1 MFCKFCGKDLSDD
14 AVFCSGCGKRLVMEV
29 KEKIV
34 VEEKPE
40 EVVQVAEQAIKNA
53 ETKDIAIVNENMDKV
68 KTVDEEKSV
77 QVFHDTPDESNNT
90 KGESIPVK
98 QKKHK
103 KWSGKKKTVFFS
115 SAVAILI
122 AVGTS
127 VGIPVGKKIRVD
139 DYVSK
144 NWPSVEKAKDYF
156 NELVRDCNGQN
167 TGSFLTD
174 GFKFTTDPEEVY
186 WMMDAGIDFLNR
198 YLDFYVGYVRV
209 ASKNN
214 DFSPINGKIESAI
227 AVMEGNLKSNQ
238 RLLELGGFFYMLDSG
253 LTGVK
258 KRWENIRI
266 KN

>member
-1 MFCKFCGKDLSDD
+1 MFCKYCGKDLSDD

-29 KEKIV
+29 KEKIA

-103 KWSGKKKTVFFS
+103 KWSAKKKLIFFG

-122 AVGTS
+122 AVG
-127 VGIPVGKKIRVD
+127 IPVGRMIQIKIYEAKNYPVLEEFASKLYDEMINFDHKYNSENFDPIDDRLCLLDAEVYYLNAYLDYYVGLVRVKGKNA
-139 DYVSK
+139 DYSEI
-144 NWPSVEKAKDYF
+144 NADIECTITMAEGDLNNSSPLGLLYGFF
-156 NELVRDCNGQN
+156 NEAKENL
-167 TGSFLTD
+167 
-174 GFKFTTDPEEVY
+174 
-186 WMMDAGIDFLNR
+186 
-198 YLDFYVGYVRV
+198 
-209 ASKNN
+209 
-214 DFSPINGKIESAI
+214 SAI
-227 AVMEGNLKSNQ
+227 KN
-238 RLLELGGFFYMLDSG
+238 
-253 LTGVK
+253 
-258 KRWENIRI
+258 RWKNIRI
-266 KN
+266 GR